1 MQHPKNYY
9 QGQLEIFGLLLKK
22 QKKRSYYVSLLR
34 LLVFILLVYFLYL
47 YHQSLGQVL
56 LILLLWMPVFLFL
69 ISKNAGL
76 AQQINKTK
84 QLIAINETEL
94 EVLKG
99 NYSNLPDGAQ
109 FINPKHDYS
118 YDIDLFG
125 KASFFQY
132 LNRSLKKTVQNVL
145 YKLLTAN
152 RIDDIVAKQQ
162 AIKDLA
168 DRPDWR
174 QNFMAT
180 SRMVADKLSQKKI
193 ETVLQKH
200 QFFTQ
205 PILFYGSLLF
215 SFLSLGVIAGFYL
228 DFIATKF
235 LIYWLLAGLTLVGI
249 FAKKIH
255 RLYQE
260 LDLVMPAVSAYV
272 DLLQLIENEGFK
284 SEFLNQKKQV
294 LYRNH
299 KPASRMLK
307 ALVNLYQ
314 QKEMTQNMIVKLIG
328 NALFLSDLILC
339 YRLEKWFRNYNQF
352 VGDWLESVDFFEA
365 YIALGNF
372 GFNHQD
378 YCYPELVD
386 TAIQIESQG
395 LGHPLIPESKRINN
409 DFRIKS
415 HEFFIIT
422 GANMAGKSTFLRT
435 VSLAI
440 VMANMGLPVSAKTF
454 VYRPIKLLTS
464 MRTSDSLEAESSY
477 FFSELKR
484 LQYIVNQIQKDD
496 YFIVLDEI
504 LKGTNSKD
512 KAVGSQQFLERLTHS
527 KATGIIAT
535 HDLSLC
541 VLEEKYSQIKNYFFD
556 ADIRQDE
563 LYFDYKL
570 KTGIC
575 QNMNASFLLKKM
587 HII

>member
-9 QGQLEIFGLLLKK
+9 QGQLEIFRLLLKK

-34 LLVFILLVYFLYL
+34 LLVFILLVYFLYF

-99 NYSNLPDGAQ
+99 DYSNLPDGAQ
-109 FINPKHDYS
+109 FINPQHDYS

-132 LNRSLKKTVQNVL
+132 LNRSFKKTVQNVL

-260 LDLVMPAVSAYV
+260 LDLVMPAVTAYV

-328 NALFLSDLILC
+328 NALFLSDLILS
-339 YRLEKWFRNYNQF
+339 YRLEKWFGNYNQF

>member
-1 MQHPKNYY
+1 MQQPQNYY
-9 QGQLEIFGLLLKK
+9 QDQLQIFRLLLKK
-22 QKKRSYYVSLLR
+22 QKKRSYYISLLR
-34 LLVFILLVYFLYL
+34 LLVFILLVYFLFL

-56 LILLLWMPVFLFL
+56 LILLVWIPVFLFL

-94 EVLKG
+94 EVLKDD
-99 NYSNLPDGAQ
+99 YSNLPDGAQ
-109 FINPKHDYS
+109 FINPQHDYS

-132 LNRSLKKTVQNVL
+132 LNRSLKNTAQNVL

-152 RIDDIVAKQQ
+152 EIDNILGKQQ
-162 AIKDLA
+162 AIKDMA
-168 DRPDWR
+168 ARPHWR

-193 ETVLQKH
+193 EAVMQKH
-200 QFFTQ
+200 HFFTQ
-205 PILFYGSLLF
+205 PIMFYGSLVF
-215 SFLSLGVIAGFYL
+215 SFISLAVITGFYL
-228 DFIATKF
+228 DFISTKF
-235 LIYWLLAGLTLVGI
+235 LIYWLLIGLTLVGI

-260 LDLVMPAVSAYV
+260 LDLIMPAVTAYV
-272 DLLQLIENEGFK
+272 ELLQLIENEGFK
-284 SEFLNQKKQV
+284 SEFLSQKKQI
-294 LYRNH
+294 LYRDH
-299 KPASRMLK
+299 KPASLMLK

-328 NALFLSDLILC
+328 NALFLSDLILS
-339 YRLEKWFRNYNQF
+339 YRFEKWFKNYNQL

-378 YCYPELVD
+378 YCYPELVHTD
-386 TAIQIESQG
+386 IQIESQG
-395 LGHPLIPESKRINN
+395 LGHPLISESKRINN
-409 DFRIKS
+409 DFGIKS

-512 KAVGSQQFLERLTHS
+512 KAVGSQKFLERLTHS

-563 LYFDYKL
+563 LFFDYKL